1 MALTIVQWNWSY
13 DDKVFVTNYM
23 ILNTA
28 QYPVVAT
35 VADRLGYGLLL
46 FLSVAVSMAYLPMM
60 EGAQVA
66 GMALAELWHRL
77 IVAVFGLLLF
87 MSLIGEKP
95 EITPFFKTLGALF
108 ALVLL
113 VWLAL
118 GAFFHVKDFGEE
130 VRMIFIPLC
139 AVWVG
144 WRMKLDERRL
154 RLLAG
159 MFTIGVV
166 IVGLAVVFMQGSGF
180 SITEYFSDQK
190 NTLGPMLAT
199 AAVLCMG
206 VVINAKGKTA
216 LPMVLLGLALAAL
229 CVLLILTIRARAALL
244 AVAMVLSLMLFW
256 RFKSRYTLLSLWV
269 AILLVIA
276 VFIILP
282 HSMKQYVY
290 QSLFS
295 GFTVGDISSGRMAR
309 NYQAMSIWAQNPLF
323 GQLVNAKEI
332 GVVHNYPLW
341 QLFRFGLLGALPM
354 LLIYVFLFVKDV
366 KELFALRTVSVMS
379 VGFYAL
385 LIGFVVSFFEY
396 TFPFGPGTSTVV
408 GFIFFGVALKS
419 SSKTENTSDVNLS
432 MDNNNGI

>member
-46 FLSVAVSMAYLPMM
+46 LLSLAVSMTYLPMM

-66 GMALAELWHRL
+66 GMALAGLWHKL
-77 IVAVFGLLLF
+77 IEAVFGLSLF
-87 MSLIGEKP
+87 LSLFWEKA
-95 EITPFFKTLGALF
+95 EITPFFKTIGVLF
-108 ALVLL
+108 ALFLL
-113 VWLAL
+113 AWLAI
-118 GAFFHVKDFGEE
+118 GAFFPARDFGDE
-130 VRMIFIPLC
+130 VRMTFIPLC

-144 WRMKLDERRL
+144 WRMKMDECRL
-154 RLLAG
+154 SLLAG
-159 MFTIGVV
+159 VFTVGVV
-166 IVGLAVVFMQGSGF
+166 MVGLAVVFMQGSGF

-190 NTLGPMLAT
+190 NALGPMLAT
-199 AAVLCMG
+199 SAVLCMG